1 MSDDPED
8 RAGGP
13 PDGRREPSV
22 TGASSA
28 RGAGTRESGL
38 RESGPRVERQD
49 FSRSDETIRRQR
61 TVIEA
66 SVLAT
71 RRAPGAAELARRQ
84 TVLRWAKWVLPGLAL
99 LLLGSI
105 AVWPEIDRMMNASHT
120 ALTEATRLKLESGN
134 LEGAIYR
141 SVDTHGRPFMITA
154 KTAHQIDQ
162 DRIDLISPAAD
173 TLTQSG
179 QWLYLQSENGVYMQ
193 HEQILDLTDEV
204 TLYRDD
210 GLMMRG
216 PMADVEMRQG
226 VVASDAWVHAEG
238 PFGVLDA
245 RGYFLSEHDGI
256 AQFRGPGRLILN
268 DDRAGPHDKAS

>member
-1 MSDDPED
+1 MADTPDDRTPRQPD
-8 RAGGP
+8 PPARA
-13 PDGRREPSV
+13 
-22 TGASSA
+22 
-28 RGAGTRESGL
+28 
-38 RESGPRVERQD
+38 ERQD
-49 FSRSDETIRRQR
+49 FNRSDETARRQR
-61 TVIEA
+61 NVIEA
-66 SVLAT
+66 AAVTA
-71 RRAPGAAELARRQ
+71 RRAPAAAELARRRAM
-84 TVLRWAKWVLPGLAL
+84 LRWAKWVLPGLAL
-99 LLLGSI
+99 LLLASI

-141 SVDTHGRPFMITA
+141 SVDSHDRPFMITA
-154 KTAHQIDQ
+154 RTAHQIDQ

-179 QWLYLQSENGVYMQ
+179 QWLYLQSESGVYMQ
-193 HEQILDLTDEV
+193 HEQILDLTNEV

-216 PMADVEMRQG
+216 PVADVEMHEG
-226 VVASDAWVHAEG
+226 VVASDDWVHVEG

-245 RGYFLSEHDGI
+245 RGYFLAEHDGI

-268 DDRAGPHDKAS
+268 DDRNGSHDKAS

>member
-1 MSDDPED
+1 MTDTPED
-8 RAGGP
+8 RAEEDRAPSP
-13 PDGRREPSV
+13 PEH
-22 TGASSA
+22 AA
-28 RGAGTRESGL
+28 R
-38 RESGPRVERQD
+38 VQRQD

-61 TVIEA
+61 TIIEA
-66 SVLAT
+66 AAVTS

-84 TVLRWAKWVLPGLAL
+84 TMLRWAKWVLPGLAL
-99 LLLGSI
+99 LLLSSI
-105 AVWPEIDRMMNASHT
+105 AVWPEIDRMMHASHT

-162 DRIDLISPAAD
+162 DRIDLVSPAAD

-193 HEQILDLTDEV
+193 HEQILDLTKEV

-216 PMADVEMRQG
+216 PLADIDMHEG
-226 VVASDAWVHAEG
+226 VVASDDWVHVEG

-245 RGYFLSEHDGI
+245 KGYFLAEHDGI
-256 AQFRGPGRLILN
+256 AQFRGPGRMILN
-268 DDRAGPHDKAS
+268 DDRSGSHDKAS